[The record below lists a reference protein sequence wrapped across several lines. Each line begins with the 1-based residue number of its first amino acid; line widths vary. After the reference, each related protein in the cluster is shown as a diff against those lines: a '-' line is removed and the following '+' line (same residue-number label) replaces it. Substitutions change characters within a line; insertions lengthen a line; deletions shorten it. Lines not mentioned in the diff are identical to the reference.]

1 MQVFRCWGPL
11 AIALTAASLVGMAAC
26 DRSQTSRRPSKSPG
40 SERESQ
46 TIAETEGKALT
57 RHFEGL
63 TLASAYGC
71 AVEDDGAL
79 WCWGDDPAIR
89 LGLRPGEADPHKATR
104 VSGLGPVKAV
114 VSARSSIHETTCALL
129 RSGEVHCWGIGVR
142 GQKTGIHRV
151 EKLANV
157 EQLAAR
163 RDVCA
168 RTSAGAVHCWTPN
181 GEGQAGEPRH
191 ILDGAIDID
200 SGYMSCAL
208 DAAFSVRCWGG
219 GTMAQF
225 KAIARAQGGR
235 WNAPEDG
242 IAVMAEVDG
251 AVEVDVGMHNFC
263 VRRTS
268 GEVLCALL
276 PGTEDIR
283 KPPPLEDLD
292 PIPGTDGARDLS
304 LSDQHGCA
312 VDRLG
317 GVRCWGAN
325 EWAQLGDGTSNRRD
339 RHPVAVS
346 GLENIVAV
354 ATAETRSC
362 AMSETEVQCWGTSAA
377 DEYDR
382 RDRETVLLPFRSRE
396 VRAVDY
402 LTCALGED
410 GKTRCWGPR
419 ATTNSFSKHK
429 FFADPGGIMAA
440 STPTELPLQL
450 GGIRAMHNAGGLC
463 LLDADHTLVCADF
476 EHPEWPGEHATLP
489 NQTFMVKSREPGV
502 LDMDGEPGPTLL
514 LLQSTKPRLES
525 RPAPTV
531 HRDNKK
537 IPPFGDIID
546 FANNSAQS
554 CVAHGS
560 GVVDCWDHFDYA
572 NGKSKKVHRIPGL
585 SDAAG
590 VIAFPSTTR
599 TCAWTRQGKVVC
611 WSVTIT
617 PSTKTTEVVG
627 IDDIDGVVEL
637 VASVDELCARKSDG
651 SLACAPLDRES
662 IGRWQ
667 RVDVPPIVQL
677 TAGHHHICM
686 IHGDGETRCM
696 GDNAY
701 GQLGGLSARTV
712 ARPTPIVF
720 AD

>member
-1 MQVFRCWGPL
+1 VFRCWGPL
-11 AIALTAASLVGMAAC
+11 ALALVGLTGTAAC
-26 DRSQTSRRPSKSPG
+26 DRSQTSMRPAEHAG
-40 SERESQ
+40 SQRQSQ
-46 TIAETEGKALT
+46 TIAETEGKAIT

-63 TLASAYGC
+63 TLQSVYGC

-79 WCWGDDPAIR
+79 WCWGDDPALR

-104 VSGLGPVKAV
+104 VSELGPVKQV
-114 VSARSSIHETTCALL
+114 VSARVSDETTCALL
-129 RSGEVHCWGIGVR
+129 RSGEVHCWGIDAGGR
-142 GQKTGIHRV
+142 KIRIHRI
-151 EKLANV
+151 EGLGNV
-157 EQLAAR
+157 EQLAAQ

-168 RTSAGAVHCWTPN
+168 RTSEGAVYCWRPN
-181 GEGQAGEPRH
+181 SVGRRGEPRH
-191 ILDGAIDID
+191 ILDGAIDIA

-208 DAAFSVRCWGG
+208 DAAGSVRCWGG
-219 GTMAQF
+219 GTNFQF
-225 KAIARAQGGR
+225 KSIARVHAGR
-235 WNAPEDG
+235 WNAPADG
-242 IAVMAEVDG
+242 IAVMAVVDG

-268 GEVLCALL
+268 GEVLCALD
-276 PGTEDIR
+276 PGTEDIE

-292 PIPGTDGARDLS
+292 AIADTDGALDLS

-325 EWAQLGDGTSNRRD
+325 QWAQLGDESSNRHD
-339 RHPVAVS
+339 RQPVTVS
-346 GLENIVAV
+346 GLENILAV
-354 ATAETRSC
+354 AAAETRSC
-362 AMSETEVQCWGTSAA
+362 AMDESGIQCWGTSGA
-377 DEYDR
+377 DEFDR
-382 RDRETVLLPFRSRE
+382 RDTETVVLPFRSRE
-396 VRAVDY
+396 IQAADY
-402 LTCALGED
+402 LTCALAED

-429 FFADPGGIMAA
+429 FFADPGGVMAA

-450 GGIRAMHNAGGLC
+450 GGIRAMHNANGLC
-463 LLDADHTLVCADF
+463 LLDADHTLICADF
-476 EHPEWPGEHATLP
+476 EHPQWRGDYATLP
-489 NQTFMVKSREPGV
+489 NQTFTVKSRETGV

-514 LLQSTKPRLES
+514 LLQSTKPQLVARS
-525 RPAPTV
+525 APTV
-531 HRDNKK
+531 HRDSKK
-537 IPPFGDIID
+537 IPPFSDIID
-546 FANNSAQS
+546 FANNSHQS

-572 NGKSKKVHRIPGL
+572 NGKSRKVYRIPGL

-590 VIAFPSTTR
+590 VFAFPSGTR
-599 TCAWTRQGKVVC
+599 TCAWTRQGEVVC

-617 PSTKTTEVVG
+617 PSTKTTEVLDVDE
-627 IDDIDGVVEL
+627 INGVVEL
-637 VASVDELCARKSDG
+637 VASVDELCARQSDG
-651 SLACAPLDRES
+651 SLACAPLDRDS
-662 IGRWQ
+662 IGEWQ
-667 RVDVPPIVQL
+667 RIDVPPIVQV

-701 GQLGGLSARTV
+701 GQLGSLSARTV